1 MQKYLIIFAALL
13 LNQITWAQIKVGKH
27 AQLTFNKDRNEFF
40 VMDDS
45 THYWT
50 HKPGSRKWVKHSFH
64 YDGTESFKSVMEMT
78 RVVAVNKSTYYF
90 VHESCGNVYALYH
103 DTLKRIDHSFPHR
116 NQYGGIMFP
125 WNNSVSMFGG
135 YGFFEV
141 KNVFTRYEPKAKEWF
156 EIIANSNEVPSPRS
170 SPAFLVGKNELFIMG
185 GMNRNHLQN
194 VTLNDCWTYDFKKRQ
209 WNKKGELH
217 EDLVKNFHLL
227 SLDLNM
233 SNEVL
238 RYSDR
243 LIEFDLPNNKW
254 YLYKNPFFLNMGK
267 IISSVNHRHLMYVLR
282 NSNNND
288 EFEVYVQPFSELKQ
302 VELGEFPIYQK
313 ISVFKLFPKEDY
325 LYLSLTLNF
334 ILFMLLFYIRR
345 MHKMKFLQRA
355 QKKLLRTDFTTTEW
369 EMMCMIQKH
378 GEMEL
383 SALNEY
389 FNEVGLSFETLK
401 KRRETFI
408 KNIRI
413 KIALVTRKP
422 IEEILVE
429 SKHQVDKR
437 MKIIHWNE
445 DIELETEAE

>member
-1 MQKYLIIFAALL
+1 MQKYLVIFAVLL
-13 LNQITWAQIKVGKH
+13 LNQITWAQMNVSER
-27 AQLTFNKDRNEFF
+27 AQLTYNKARNEFF

-50 HKPGSRKWVKHSFH
+50 QKPRSKKWVKHPFH
-64 YDGTESFKSVMEMT
+64 FEGTESFKSVMEMT

-156 EIIANSNEVPSPRS
+156 EIIVNSKDLPSPRT
-170 SPAFLVGKNELFIMG
+170 SPAFFVGKNELFIMG

-194 VTLNDCWTYDFKKRQ
+194 VTLNDCWTFDFKKRQ

-217 EDLVKNFHLL
+217 EDLVENIPIFSQEINLPN
-227 SLDLNM
+227 D
-233 SNEVL
+233 VL

-254 YLYKNPFFLNMGK
+254 ALYKNPFFLNMGK
-267 IISSVNHRHLMYVLR
+267 IVADANRSHLMYVLR
-282 NSNNND
+282 SSNGLTR
-288 EFEVYVQPFSELKQ
+288 EIHVQAFSELKS
-302 VELGEFPIYQK
+302 VKMGEFPIYQK

-325 LYLSLTLNF
+325 LFLSLTLNF

-355 QKKLLRTDFTTTEW
+355 QKKLLKTDFTTTEW

-389 FNEVGLSFETLK
+389 FNEVGLSYETLK

-445 DIELETEAE
+445 DIELETEVE

>member
-1 MQKYLIIFAALL
+1 MQKYLLLLVVLL
-13 LNQITWAQIKVGKH
+13 LNLFTWAQIKVGKH
-27 AQLTFNKDRNEFF
+27 AQLTFNKARNEFF

-50 HKPGSRKWVKHSFH
+50 QKPGSRKWVKHPFH
-64 YDGTESFKSVMEMT
+64 FVGTESFKSVMEMT

-90 VHESCGNVYALYH
+90 VHESCGNVYALYR
-103 DTLKRIDHSFPHR
+103 DTFKRIDHSFPHR

-141 KNVFTRYEPKAKEWF
+141 KNVFTRYESKAKEWF
-156 EIIANSNEVPSPRS
+156 EVLSNSNELPSPRS

-185 GMNRNHLQN
+185 GTNRNHLQN
-194 VTLNDCWTYDFKKRQ
+194 LYLNDCWSYDFKQRE
-209 WNKKGELH
+209 WNRKGELH

-227 SLDLNM
+227 SLDMNLPND
-233 SNEVL
+233 VL

-243 LIEFDLPNNKW
+243 LIEFDLSNNKW
-254 YLYKNPFFLNMGK
+254 YLYKNPFFLNMLK
-267 IISSVNHRHLMYVLR
+267 IISTENHRHLMYVLR

-288 EFEVYVQPFSELKQ
+288 EFEVFIQPLSELKE
-302 VELGEFPIYQK
+302 VNLGEFPIYQK

-355 QKKLLRTDFTTTEW
+355 QKKLFKADFTTTEW
-369 EMMCMIQKH
+369 EVLRMIQQH

-383 SALNEY
+383 SALNAY

-445 DIELETEAE
+445 DIELEAEME